1 MTAIER
7 YEAPKT
13 TFELVPEAWGLA
25 QKIANTDFV
34 PKALRTKPEA
44 VLACMLAGHE
54 VGISPFQ
61 ALAKIHVIDGRPAMA
76 AELMR
81 ALVLREG
88 HDLWIE
94 EQGTTRCILG
104 GKRKG
109 SERETR
115 VTWTM
120 DDAKRA
126 NLTGKQNWRSYPTA
140 MLLARATG
148 ALCRA
153 IFPDVLAGI
162 SYTVEEL
169 EDGDLIDA
177 IDAPPPPEPGTAPP
191 PPRSRARARQA
202 ATRGAPAAQQPE
214 GDPKPTAR
222 REAPLPGEEDDF
234 GDDIAEAELVE
245 EKTAEEPVAE
255 TPDPF
260 EDNYEGPD
268 QNLSGRAY
276 SGPQVIAMRLA
287 EFGVK
292 DREDRLRA
300 LSQILGRDVDT
311 SKDLSPDEIK
321 FVLEHLNA
329 LPEGSE
335 FVFEEGRAGESPPE
349 TSEPD
354 PGEAMI
360 PPPEPSSTRRRKA
373 PSSDAEVDPDGW
385 DGPIW
390 RSYLAA
396 QKVKVTEVLR
406 EADRLAREAGTK
418 PPVTMDEIAGSG
430 LAGDLVA
437 FVGHLTGSRNT

>member
-1 MTAIER
+1 MSAIER
-7 YEAPKT
+7 YQGPKT
-13 TFELVPEAWGLA
+13 SFELAPEAWGLA
-25 QKIANTDFV
+25 QKIADTDFV
-34 PKALRTKPEA
+34 PDALRRKPEA
-44 VLACMLAGHE
+44 VLACFLLGHE
-54 VGISPFQ
+54 VGLSPFQ
-61 ALAKIHVIDGRPAMA
+61 ALNKIHVIKGRPAMA

-81 ALVLREG
+81 ALVLSQG
-88 HDLWIE
+88 HEVWIE
-94 EQGTTRCILG
+94 EQSSTRCIVG

-126 NLTGKQNWRSYPTA
+126 NLTGKDVWRAYPSA
-140 MLLARATG
+140 MLLARATS

-169 EDGDLIDA
+169 EDGDLLDA

-191 PPRSRARARQA
+191 PPRDKVRARRA
-202 ATRGAPAAQQPE
+202 ATRGAPVTAKPE
-214 GDPKPTAR
+214 ADSKPTVR
-222 REAPLPGEEDDF
+222 EEAPLPGEEDD
-234 GDDIAEAELVE
+234 DEEIAEAELVE
-245 EKTAEEPVAE
+245 EKPTEEPVAE

-260 EDNYEGPD
+260 EDSYEGPD
-268 QNLSGRAY
+268 QDLSGRAY
-276 SGPQVIAMRLA
+276 SGPQVISMRLA

-300 LSQILGRDVDT
+300 LSQILQGEVET

-321 FVLEHLNA
+321 FVLEHLNT

-360 PPPEPSSTRRRKA
+360 PPSEPSSTRRRKA
-373 PSSDAEVDPDGW
+373 PPSDAEVDPGGW
-385 DGPIW
+385 DGPSW
-390 RSYLAA
+390 RAYLAA
-396 QKVKVTEVLR
+396 QKVKVTELLR
-406 EADRLAREAGTK
+406 EADRLAREADTK

-430 LAGDLVA
+430 LAGDLMD
-437 FVGHLTGSRNT
+437 FVIARSIERKK